1 METIFAKYEIKLI
14 FNDFNYIK
22 NWDKCKTKWF
32 FAKSWYLWDNSIK
45 YRKIYQKQDEMN
57 DPEVYLKQMY
67 IFCIIFQ
74 EKLKKI
80 YIISIVDI

>member
-1 METIFAKYEIKLI
+1 
-14 FNDFNYIK
+14 
-22 NWDKCKTKWF
+22 
-32 FAKSWYLWDNSIK
+32 
-45 YRKIYQKQDEMN
+45 MN